1 MTLDDTDYHEY
12 LVNPEGGQL
21 DVNWLKKRLYQK
33 LKDEIVYLKGQAS
46 QPLSGFL
53 DKMMH

>member
-12 LVNPEGGQL
+12 LVNSEGSGGPL

-33 LKDEIVYLKGQAS
+33 LKDEIVYLKAQAS
-46 QPLSGFL
+46 
-53 DKMMH
+53 